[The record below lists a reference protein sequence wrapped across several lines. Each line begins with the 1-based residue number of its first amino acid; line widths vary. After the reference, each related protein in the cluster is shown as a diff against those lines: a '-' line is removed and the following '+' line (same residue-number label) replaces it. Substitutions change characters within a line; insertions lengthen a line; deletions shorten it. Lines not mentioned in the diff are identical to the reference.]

1 VLIPRGAY
9 IVKVISW
16 NLWHR
21 GGALLAHLSALIESE
36 HPDLLLMQ
44 EAKANLSDLTDVVGG
59 KFHFLPLPKRV
70 YGLGAW
76 TPHEVMRSE
85 SVELPSSRFPG
96 RVPPR
101 LAQLLH
107 INGVGFANVHL
118 SHGQLLNRRQV
129 RAAAEKLEGPAAI
142 IGDYNAVGEIL
153 LTGFH
158 DAGPRERTHKYR
170 TRLDRCLIR
179 HMRCVQAT
187 VLDRG
192 PSDHHPIR
200 MELTPIE

>member
-1 VLIPRGAY
+1 M
-9 IVKVISW
+9 KVISW

-21 GGALLAHLSALIESE
+21 GGAVLAHLSALIEAE
-36 HPDLLLMQ
+36 RPDLLLMQ
-44 EAKANLSDLTDVVGG
+44 EAKPNLSELTDVVGG
-59 KFHFLPLPKRV
+59 HFHFLALPKRV

-76 TPHEVMRSE
+76 TPHDIPPQD
-85 SVELPSSRFPG
+85 SVELPGSKLPG

-101 LAQLLH
+101 LAQLLSVRG
-107 INGVGFANVHL
+107 IGFANVHL

-129 RAAAEKLEGPAAI
+129 RAAAAKLDGPAAI
-142 IGDYNAVGEIL
+142 IGDYNAVGDVR

-158 DAGPRERTHKYR
+158 DAGPRMRTHKFN
-170 TRLDRCLIR
+170 TRLDRCLAREIE
-179 HMRCVQAT
+179 CLSAT

-200 MELTPIE
+200 MEFLPKSAD

>member
-1 VLIPRGAY
+1 L
-9 IVKVISW
+9 KVISW

-21 GGALLAHLSALIESE
+21 GGAVLAHLAALIEAE
-36 HPDLLLMQ
+36 KPDLLLMQ
-44 EAKANLSDLTDVVGG
+44 EAKANLSELTDVVGG
-59 KFHFLPLPKRV
+59 QFHFLPLPKRV

-76 TPHEVMRSE
+76 TPHEIPKPE
-85 SVELPSSRFPG
+85 FVELPSSALPG

-107 INGVGFANVHL
+107 VRGIGFANVHL

-129 RAAAEKLEGPAAI
+129 RTAAERLEGPAAI
-142 IGDYNAVGEIL
+142 IGDYNAVGAIR

-158 DAGPRERTHKYR
+158 DAGPRMRTHKFR

-179 HMRCVQAT
+179 QIEVRAAM

-200 MELTPIE
+200 MEFIPLDAST

>member
-1 VLIPRGAY
+1 M
-9 IVKVISW
+9 KVISW

-21 GGALLAHLSALIESE
+21 GGALLAHLSALIEAE
-36 HPDLLLMQ
+36 RPDLLLMQ
-44 EAKANLSDLTDVVGG
+44 EAKPNLSELTDVVGG
-59 KFHFLPLPKRV
+59 HFHFLALPKRV

-76 TPHEVMRSE
+76 TPHDIASPGCI
-85 SVELPSSRFPG
+85 ELPGSRLPG

-101 LAQLLH
+101 LAQL
-107 INGVGFANVHL
+107 ISVEGIGFANVHL

-129 RAAAEKLEGPAAI
+129 RAAAERLDGPAAI
-142 IGDYNAVGEIL
+142 IGDYNAVGDVR

-158 DAGPRERTHKYR
+158 DAGPRMRTHKFR
-170 TRLDRCLIR
+170 TRLDRCLAR
-179 HMRCVQAT
+179 DLECLSAT

-200 MELTPIE
+200 MEFKPRP

>member
-1 VLIPRGAY
+1 M
-9 IVKVISW
+9 KVISW

-21 GGALLAHLSALIESE
+21 GGAVLAHLAALIEAE

-44 EAKANLSDLTDVVGG
+44 EAKPNLAELTEVVGG
-59 KFHFLPLPKRV
+59 HFHFLALPKRV

-76 TPHEVMRSE
+76 TPHEIPKPDC
-85 SVELPSSRFPG
+85 VELPSSKLPG

-101 LAQLLH
+101 LAQLLRVEE
-107 INGVGFANVHL
+107 IGFANVHL

-129 RAAAEKLEGPAAI
+129 RAAAEKLDGPAAI
-142 IGDYNAVGEIL
+142 IGDYNAVGQIR

-158 DAGPRERTHKYR
+158 DAGPRGRTHLYR
-170 TRLDRCLIR
+170 TRLDRCLVR
-179 HMRCVQAT
+179 GLHCNHAT

-192 PSDHHPIR
+192 PSDHHPIKVLLEPSGQR
-200 MELTPIE
+200 

>member
-1 VLIPRGAY
+1 L
-9 IVKVISW
+9 KVISW

-21 GGALLAHLSALIESE
+21 GGAVLAHLAALIEAE
-36 HPDLLLMQ
+36 KPDLLLMQ
-44 EAKANLSDLTDVVGG
+44 EAKANLSELTDVVGG
-59 KFHFLPLPKRV
+59 HFHFLPLPKRV

-76 TPHEVMRSE
+76 TPHAGAKQDF
-85 SVELPSSRFPG
+85 VELPISKLPG

-101 LAQLLH
+101 LAQVLYVRG
-107 INGVGFANVHL
+107 IGFANVHL

-129 RAAAEKLEGPAAI
+129 RAAAERLDGPAAI
-142 IGDYNAVGEIL
+142 IGDYNAVGEIK

-158 DAGPRERTHKYR
+158 DAGPRMRTHKFR

-179 HMRCVQAT
+179 QIECKMAT

-192 PSDHHPIR
+192 PSDHHPIQ
-200 MELTPIE
+200 MEFIPLD

>member
-1 VLIPRGAY
+1 L
-9 IVKVISW
+9 KVISW

-21 GGALLAHLSALIESE
+21 GGAVLAHLAALIEAE
-36 HPDLLLMQ
+36 KPDLLLMQ
-44 EAKANLSDLTDVVGG
+44 EAKANLSQLTDVVGG
-59 KFHFLPLPKRV
+59 HFHFLPLPKRI

-76 TPHEVMRSE
+76 TPHAGPKADF
-85 SVELPSSRFPG
+85 VELPSSKLPG

-107 INGVGFANVHL
+107 VQGVGFANVHL

-129 RAAAEKLEGPAAI
+129 RTAAEKLDGPAAI
-142 IGDYNAVGEIL
+142 IGDYNAVGEIK
-153 LTGFH
+153 LTGFQ
-158 DAGPRERTHKYR
+158 DAGPRMRTHKYR

-179 HMRCVQAT
+179 QLKCTTAT

-200 MELTPIE
+200 MEFAPLD